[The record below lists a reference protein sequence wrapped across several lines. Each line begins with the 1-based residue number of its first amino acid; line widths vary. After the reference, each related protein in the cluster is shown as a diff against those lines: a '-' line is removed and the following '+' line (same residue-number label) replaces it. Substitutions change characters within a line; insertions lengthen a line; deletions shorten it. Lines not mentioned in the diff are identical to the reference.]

1 MEGPDRSAPGDVP
14 LPGEMRTEPLQVSVY
29 AGRYAV
35 DSEIGRG
42 AMGRVLRARDAKIGR
57 EVALKILAPG
67 ARRERFEQE
76 ARAAGALNHP
86 NIIAVYDVG
95 EHDGEPFIVSE
106 LLQGRTLRAALRD
119 GPLPAAEVLDFAV
132 QLADGLAAAHK
143 AGIVHRDLKPENL
156 FVTDGGRLKILD
168 FGIAKLQKSGEA
180 FRTEAG
186 TVLGTPAYM
195 SPEQVRGDPADA
207 PSDVFACGCV
217 ISEML
222 SGKPPFLRDDNM
234 ATACAIAHEP
244 ATPAPAGPLA
254 PVITRCL
261 EKNPAARYPD
271 AGQLLDDLRAIA
283 RGQSVAAGRRSRR
296 RAAILTLAGI
306 VTVAGITAA
315 VWHALPRGQPP
326 SADVIAAA
334 AKDGAPSIAVLPFA
348 DLSPAKDQEYFS
360 DGIAEEILNALTQ
373 IDGLRVAGRTS
384 AFSFK
389 GKNEEL
395 ASIARKL
402 HVATLL
408 EGSVRK
414 SGNRVRIT
422 AQLIS
427 AKDGFHLWSK
437 QYDRELTDIFKI
449 QGELAMA
456 VVEALK
462 VKLLPGAPVPFRLQP
477 AKDPEAYRLVLL
489 GRSLLLQQTEA
500 SQPRAV
506 EMLEKAVALEPTYA
520 PGWFNLSL
528 VRENLSLDAP
538 RTETLQRARSAL
550 DAVEH
555 ALAAA
560 PDLPGAYVSRAWV
573 KSQLF
578 WDWEGARADLDRAA
592 ALGPFDNAVFHG
604 RAIFQEKMG
613 RLKEAIRAE
622 RTYLEQDPL
631 NSIGWTNLGSF
642 LGEDG
647 QLQAAREAYAHSL
660 EISPENASAARGLA
674 EVELLEGQPAKA
686 LALVAKMP
694 QQVDRLVFTAIA
706 QHDEKALGT
715 LRAMVDGPEGDVAYG
730 VATVYGWWGDRDA
743 AFEWLDR
750 AYDRHD
756 LRMRWVKCD
765 AMLRNIRGDRR
776 YPALLKKMNLP
787 LD

>member
-1 MEGPDRSAPGDVP
+1 M
-14 LPGEMRTEPLQVSVY
+14 
-29 AGRYAV
+29 
-35 DSEIGRG
+35 
-42 AMGRVLRARDAKIGR
+42 
-57 EVALKILAPG
+57 
-67 ARRERFEQE
+67 
-76 ARAAGALNHP
+76 
-86 NIIAVYDVG
+86 
-95 EHDGEPFIVSE
+95 
-106 LLQGRTLRAALRD
+106 
-119 GPLPAAEVLDFAV
+119 
-132 QLADGLAAAHK
+132 
-143 AGIVHRDLKPENL
+143 
-156 FVTDGGRLKILD
+156 
-168 FGIAKLQKSGEA
+168 
-180 FRTEAG
+180 
-186 TVLGTPAYM
+186 
-195 SPEQVRGDPADA
+195 
-207 PSDVFACGCV
+207 
-217 ISEML
+217 
-222 SGKPPFLRDDNM
+222 
-234 ATACAIAHEP
+234 
-244 ATPAPAGPLA
+244 
-254 PVITRCL
+254 
-261 EKNPAARYPD
+261 
-271 AGQLLDDLRAIA
+271 
-283 RGQSVAAGRRSRR
+283 
-296 RAAILTLAGI
+296 
-306 VTVAGITAA
+306 VTVAAITAA
-315 VWHALPRGQPP
+315 VWNAFLARPAP
-326 SADVIAAA
+326 AA

-360 DGIAEEILNALTQ
+360 DGIAEEILNALAQ
-373 IDGLRVAGRTS
+373 VDGLRVAGRTS

-389 GKNEEL
+389 GKNEDL

-402 HVATLL
+402 NVATLL

-489 GRSLLLQQTEA
+489 GRSLLIQQTKE
-500 SQPRAV
+500 SQRRAV

-520 PGWFNLSL
+520 PGWWNLSR
-528 VRENLSLDAP
+528 VRGNLSLDAP

-592 ALGPFDNAVFHG
+592 ALGPFDNAVSHG

-622 RTYLEQDPL
+622 QTSLEQDPL
-631 NSIGWTNLGSF
+631 QSIGWTNLGSF
-642 LGEDG
+642 LAEDG

-660 EISPENASAARGLA
+660 EISPENMSAARGLA
-674 EVELLEGQPAKA
+674 EIELLEGQPAKA
-686 LALVAKMP
+686 LSLVAKMP

-715 LRAMVDGPEGDVAYG
+715 LRAMADGPEGDVAYG
-730 VATVYGWWGDRDA
+730 VATVYAFWGDRDA

-750 AYDRHD
+750 AYQRHD
-756 LRMRWVKCD
+756 LRMRWLKCD
-765 AMLRNIRGDRR
+765 AMLRNLRGDAR
-776 YPALLKKMNLP
+776 YLALLEKMKLP

>member
-1 MEGPDRSAPGDVP
+1 MEGPDRSAPGDAP

-106 LLQGRTLRAALRD
+106 LLQGRTLRTALRD
-119 GPLPAAEVLDFAV
+119 GPLPAPEVLDFAV
-132 QLADGLAAAHK
+132 QLADGLATAHK

-156 FVTDGGRLKILD
+156 FVTEGGRLKILD

-195 SPEQVRGDPADA
+195 SPEQVHGDPADA
-207 PSDVFACGCV
+207 RSDVFACGCV

-222 SGKPPFLRDDNM
+222 SGKPPFQRDDNM
-234 ATACAIAHEP
+234 ATAYAIVHEP
-244 ATPAPAGPLA
+244 ATPAPVGPLA
-254 PVITRCL
+254 AVITRCL
-261 EKNPAARYPD
+261 EKDAAARYAD
-271 AGQLLDDLRAIA
+271 AGQLLDDLRAVS
-283 RGQSVAAGRRSRR
+283 RGEAVAAVRRSRR
-296 RAAILTLAGI
+296 RAAIVTLAGM
-306 VTVAGITAA
+306 VTVAAITAA
-315 VWHALPRGQPP
+315 VWNAFLARPVP
-326 SADVIAAA
+326 AA
-334 AKDGAPSIAVLPFA
+334 AKDGPPSIAVLPFA

-360 DGIAEEILNALTQ
+360 DGIAEEILNALAQ
-373 IDGLRVAGRTS
+373 VDGLRVAGRTS

-389 GKNEEL
+389 GKNEDL

-402 HVATLL
+402 NVATLL

-477 AKDPEAYRLVLL
+477 AKDPEAYRLALL
-489 GRSLLLQQTEA
+489 GRSLGLQQTKE
-500 SQPRAV
+500 SQRRAV
-506 EMLEKAVALEPTYA
+506 ETLEKAVALEPTYA
-520 PGWFNLSL
+520 PGWFYLAA
-528 VRENLSLDAP
+528 VRGNLSLDAP

-592 ALGPFDNAVFHG
+592 ALGPFDNAVSHG

-622 RTYLEQDPL
+622 QTSLEQDPL
-631 NSIGWTNLGSF
+631 QSIGWTNLGSF
-642 LGEDG
+642 LAEDG

-660 EISPENASAARGLA
+660 EISPENISAARGLA

-694 QQVDRLVFTAIA
+694 RQVDRLVFTAIA
-706 QHDEKALGT
+706 QHDEKALET

-765 AMLRNIRGDRR
+765 AMLRTIRGDRR

>member
-1 MEGPDRSAPGDVP
+1 MEGPDRSAPGDAL
-14 LPGEMRTEPLQVSVY
+14 LPGEMRTEPLQASVY

-106 LLQGRTLRAALRD
+106 LLQGRTLRTALRD

-156 FVTDGGRLKILD
+156 FVTEGGRLKILD

-195 SPEQVRGDPADA
+195 SPEQVHGDPADA
-207 PSDVFACGCV
+207 RSDVFACGCV

-222 SGKPPFLRDDNM
+222 SGKPPFQRDDNM
-234 ATACAIAHEP
+234 ATAYAIVHEP
-244 ATPAPAGPLA
+244 ATPAPVGPLA
-254 PVITRCL
+254 AVITRCL
-261 EKNPAARYPD
+261 EKDAAARYAD
-271 AGQLLDDLRAIA
+271 AGQLLDDLRAVS
-283 RGQSVAAGRRSRR
+283 RGEAVAAVRRSRR
-296 RAAILTLAGI
+296 RAAIVTLAGM
-306 VTVAGITAA
+306 VTVAAITAA
-315 VWHALPRGQPP
+315 VWNAFLARPVP
-326 SADVIAAA
+326 AA

-360 DGIAEEILNALTQ
+360 DGIAEEILNALAQ
-373 IDGLRVAGRTS
+373 VDGLRVAGRTS

-389 GKNEEL
+389 GKNEDL

-402 HVATLL
+402 NVATLL

-489 GRSLLLQQTEA
+489 GRSLLIQQTKE
-500 SQPRAV
+500 SQRRAV

-592 ALGPFDNAVFHG
+592 ALGPFDNAVSHG

-613 RLKEAIRAE
+613 RLKEAIRLG
-622 RTYLEQDPL
+622 RSYLEQDPL
-631 NSIGWTNLGSF
+631 SSIGWTNLGSF
-642 LGEDG
+642 LAEDG

-660 EISPENASAARGLA
+660 EISPENMSAARGLA
-674 EVELLEGQPAKA
+674 EIELLEGQPAKA

-694 QQVDRLVFTAIA
+694 RQVDRLVFTAIA

-715 LRAMVDGPEGDVAYG
+715 LRAMADGPEGDVAYG
-730 VATVYGWWGDRDA
+730 VATVYAFWGDRDA

-750 AYDRHD
+750 AYQRHD
-756 LRMRWVKCD
+756 LRMRWLKCD
-765 AMLRNIRGDRR
+765 AMLRNLRGDAR
-776 YPALLKKMNLP
+776 YLALLEKMKLP

>member
-1 MEGPDRSAPGDVP
+1 MEGPDRSAPGDAP
-14 LPGEMRTEPLQVSVY
+14 LPGEMRTEPSQVSVY

-106 LLQGRTLRAALRD
+106 LLQGRTLRTALRD
-119 GPLPAAEVLDFAV
+119 GPLPAADALDFAV

-156 FVTDGGRLKILD
+156 FVTEGGRLKILD

-195 SPEQVRGDPADA
+195 SPEQVHGDPADA
-207 PSDVFACGCV
+207 RSDVFACGCV

-222 SGKPPFLRDDNM
+222 SGKPPFQRDDNM
-234 ATACAIAHEP
+234 ATAYAIVHEP
-244 ATPAPAGPLA
+244 ATPAPVGPLA
-254 PVITRCL
+254 AVITRCL
-261 EKNPAARYPD
+261 EKDAAARYAD
-271 AGQLLDDLRAIA
+271 AGQLLDDLRAVS
-283 RGQSVAAGRRSRR
+283 RGEAVAAVRRSRR
-296 RAAILTLAGI
+296 RAAIVTLAGM
-306 VTVAGITAA
+306 VTVAAITAA
-315 VWHALPRGQPP
+315 VWNAFLARPVP
-326 SADVIAAA
+326 AA
-334 AKDGAPSIAVLPFA
+334 AKDGPPSIAVLPFA

-360 DGIAEEILNALTQ
+360 DGIAEEILNALAQ
-373 IDGLRVAGRTS
+373 VDGLRVAGRTS

-389 GKNEEL
+389 GKNEDL

-477 AKDPEAYRLVLL
+477 AKDPEAYRLALL
-489 GRSLLLQQTEA
+489 GRSLGLQQTKE
-500 SQPRAV
+500 SQRRAV
-506 EMLEKAVALEPTYA
+506 ETLEKAVALEPTYA
-520 PGWFNLSL
+520 PGWFYLAA
-528 VRENLSLDAP
+528 VRGNLSLDAP

-578 WDWEGARADLDRAA
+578 WDWDGARADLDRAA
-592 ALGPFDNAVFHG
+592 ALAPFDNHGLNG
-604 RAIFQEKMG
+604 RAIFQQKMG
-613 RLKEAIRAE
+613 RLKEAIGLGRSS
-622 RTYLEQDPL
+622 LEQDPL
-631 NSIGWTNLGSF
+631 NSIGWTNLGAF
-642 LGEDG
+642 LAQDG

-660 EISPENASAARGLA
+660 EISPENISAARGLA
-674 EVELLEGQPAKA
+674 EIELLEGQPAKA
-686 LALVAKMP
+686 LSLVAKMP

-706 QHDEKALGT
+706 QHDEKALET
-715 LRAMVDGPEGDVAYG
+715 LRAMADGPEGDVAYG
-730 VATVYGWWGDRDA
+730 VATVYAFWGDRDA

-750 AYDRHD
+750 AYQRHD
-756 LRMRWVKCD
+756 LRMRWLKCD
-765 AMLRNIRGDRR
+765 AMLRNLRGDAR
-776 YPALLKKMNLP
+776 YLALLEKMKLP